1 MKVSEIL
8 AGSTKAYPSIEIV
21 PPLRGITKDE
31 LLESIAPFMEFSP
44 KYINVTSHR
53 DEFEYREEADGSFSR
68 HLLRNRINETTVCA
82 AIMSKYDVEVVPH
95 LICGGST
102 KEEIESKLDNLEFL
116 GINNIVALRGDS
128 MTGEKRFTPTPGG
141 YSFASELVEGIRS
154 YQGSAGYKRKR
165 GMDSSTSLGMTEG
178 GNGMT
183 EGGNGKTE
191 RGNGM
196 TEKELG
202 RGKRLAEERFF
213 CIGVGA
219 YPEKHFEAAN
229 IETDILNLKRKVDAG
244 ADYIITQMFFDNK
257 VYYDFVEKCRAAG
270 ITVPIV
276 PGLKP
281 LSTARQIS
289 VLPEAFSLD
298 IPLELTGE
306 IEKHRNDKEAVYRI
320 GTEWCTMQCKDL
332 LKHGV
337 PAVHFYTMGK
347 SRNITD
353 ILRECF

>member
-8 AGSTKAYPSIEIV
+8 ASSTKAYPSIEIV

-31 LLESIAPFMEFSP
+31 LLDSIAPFMEFSP

-53 DEFEYREEADGSFSR
+53 DEFEYREEADGTFSR
-68 HLLRNRINETTVCA
+68 HLLRNRISETTVCA

-102 KEEIESKLDNLEFL
+102 VEEIESKLDNMAFL

-128 MTGEKRFTPTPGG
+128 MAGEKRFTPTPGG
-141 YSFASELVEGIRS
+141 YRYASELVEGIRS
-154 YQGSAGYKRKR
+154 YQGSNSYRRNR
-165 GMDSSTSLGMTEG
+165 GLEADD
-178 GNGMT
+178 
-183 EGGNGKTE
+183 
-191 RGNGM
+191 
-196 TEKELG
+196 
-202 RGKRLAEERFF
+202 RFF

-229 IETDILNLKRKVDAG
+229 IETDILNLKKKVDAG

-257 VYYDFVEKCRAAG
+257 VYYDFAARCRAAG
-270 ITVPIV
+270 INVPII

-281 LSTARQIS
+281 ISTARQIS

-298 IPLELTGE
+298 IPLELTQE
-306 IEKHRNDKEAVYRI
+306 IEKHKNDKDAVYRI
-320 GTEWCTMQCKDL
+320 GTEWCTAQCKDL
-332 LKHGV
+332 LQHNV

>member
-1 MKVSEIL
+1 MKISEIL
-8 AGSTKAYPSIEIV
+8 ANSTKAYPSIEIV

-53 DEFEYREEADGSFSR
+53 DEFEYREEADGTFSR
-68 HLLRNRINETTVCA
+68 HLIRNRISETTVCA

-95 LICGGST
+95 LICGGNT
-102 KEEIESKLDNLEFL
+102 KEEIESRLDNLAFL

-141 YSFASELVEGIRS
+141 YRYASELVEGIRN
-154 YQGSAGYKRKR
+154 YQGSNAYRREHG
-165 GMDSSTSLGMTEG
+165 LQTED
-178 GNGMT
+178 
-183 EGGNGKTE
+183 
-191 RGNGM
+191 RY
-196 TEKELG
+196 
-202 RGKRLAEERFF
+202 F

-229 IETDILNLKRKVDAG
+229 IETDILNLKKKIDAG
-244 ADYIITQMFFDNK
+244 ADYIITQMFFDNN
-257 VYYDFVEKCRAAG
+257 VYYDFVDKCRAAG
-270 ITVPIV
+270 INVPII

-281 LSTARQIS
+281 LSTARQVS
-289 VLPEAFSLD
+289 LLPESFSLD
-298 IPLELTGE
+298 IPVELTQE
-306 IEKHRNDKEAVYRI
+306 IEKAKGNKDAVYSI
-320 GTEWCTMQCKDL
+320 GTEWCAMQCKDL

>member
-8 AGSTKAYPSIEIV
+8 NASTKAFPSIEIV
-21 PPLRGITKDE
+21 PPMRGITKTE

-68 HLLRNRINETTVCA
+68 HLIRNRINEATVCA

-102 KEEIESKLDNLEFL
+102 VEEIESKLDNLAFM
-116 GINNIVALRGDS
+116 GINNLVALRGDS
-128 MTGEKRFTPTPGG
+128 MSGEKRFTPTPGG
-141 YSFASELVEGIRS
+141 YRYASELVEGIRS
-154 YQGSAGYKRKR
+154 YQGSNTYRR
-165 GMDSSTSLGMTEG
+165 
-178 GNGMT
+178 
-183 EGGNGKTE
+183 E
-191 RGNGM
+191 RGLE
-196 TEKELG
+196 TDD
-202 RGKRLAEERFF
+202 RYF

-219 YPEKHFEAAN
+219 YPEKHFEAPN
-229 IETDILNLKRKVDAG
+229 LETDIENLKRKVDAG
-244 ADYIITQMFFDNK
+244 ADYVITQMFFDNQ

-270 ITVPIV
+270 INVPII

-281 LSTARQIS
+281 LSTTRQVS

-298 IPLELTGE
+298 IPLELTQE
-306 IEKHRNDKEAVYRI
+306 IAKAGNNKAAVYQI
-320 GTEWCTMQCKDL
+320 GTEWCAMQCKDL
-332 LKHGV
+332 IEHGV

-347 SRNITD
+347 SDNITR
-353 ILRECF
+353 ILQECF

>member
-8 AGSTKAYPSIEIV
+8 ANSTKPYPSIEIV
-21 PPLRGITKDE
+21 PPLRGITKNE
-31 LLESIAPFMEFSP
+31 LLDSIAPFMEFCP

-53 DEFEYREEADGSFSR
+53 DEFEYRQEADGSFSR
-68 HLLRNRINETTVCA
+68 HLVRNRINETTVCA
-82 AIMSKYDVEVVPH
+82 AIMSRYDVEVVPH

-102 KEEIESKLDNLEFL
+102 VEEIQSRLDNLAFL
-116 GINNIVALRGDS
+116 GIDNIVALRGDS
-128 MTGEKRFTPTPGG
+128 MSGEKRFTPTPGG
-141 YSFASELVEGIRS
+141 YSYASELVEGIRS
-154 YQGSAGYKRKR
+154 YQGSNAYRRSHGLEA
-165 GMDSSTSLGMTEG
+165 DD
-178 GNGMT
+178 
-183 EGGNGKTE
+183 
-191 RGNGM
+191 
-196 TEKELG
+196 
-202 RGKRLAEERFF
+202 RFF

-244 ADYIITQMFFDNK
+244 ADYIITQMFFDNRT
-257 VYYDFVEKCRAAG
+257 YYDFVDKCRAAG
-270 ITVPIV
+270 ITVPII

-298 IPLELTGE
+298 IPLELTQE
-306 IEKHRNDKEAVYRI
+306 ITKHKDNKDAVYQI
-320 GTEWCTMQCKDL
+320 GTQWCTMQCKDL
-332 LKHGV
+332 LQHGV

>member
-1 MKVSEIL
+1 MKISEIL
-8 AGSTKAYPSIEIV
+8 AASKKAYPSIEIV

-53 DEFEYREEADGSFSR
+53 DEFEYREEADGTFSR
-68 HLLRNRINETTVCA
+68 HLLRNRISETTVCA

-102 KEEIESKLDNLEFL
+102 IEEIESKLDNMAFL

-128 MTGEKRFTPTPGG
+128 MAGEKRFTPTPGG
-141 YSFASELVEGIRS
+141 YRYASELVEGIRS
-154 YQGSAGYKRKR
+154 YQGSNSYRRNR
-165 GMDSSTSLGMTEG
+165 GLEADD
-178 GNGMT
+178 
-183 EGGNGKTE
+183 
-191 RGNGM
+191 
-196 TEKELG
+196 
-202 RGKRLAEERFF
+202 RFF

-229 IETDILNLKRKVDAG
+229 IETDILNLKKKVDAG
-244 ADYIITQMFFDNK
+244 ADYIITQMFFDNNI
-257 VYYDFVEKCRAAG
+257 YYDFVEKCRATG
-270 ITVPIV
+270 IDVPII

-281 LSTARQIS
+281 ISTARQIS

-298 IPLELTGE
+298 IPLELTCE
-306 IEKHRNDKEAVYRI
+306 IEKHRNDKDAVYRI

>member
-1 MKVSEIL
+1 MKISEIL
-8 AGSTKAYPSIEIV
+8 ANSTKAYPSIEIV

-53 DEFEYREEADGSFSR
+53 DEFEYREEADGTFSK
-68 HLLRNRINETTVCA
+68 HLIRNRISETTVCA

-95 LICGGST
+95 LICGGNT
-102 KEEIESKLDNLEFL
+102 KEEIESRLDNLAFL

-141 YSFASELVEGIRS
+141 YRYASELVEGIRS
-154 YQGSAGYKRKR
+154 YQGSNSYRRSR
-165 GMDSSTSLGMTEG
+165 GLETDD
-178 GNGMT
+178 
-183 EGGNGKTE
+183 
-191 RGNGM
+191 RY
-196 TEKELG
+196 
-202 RGKRLAEERFF
+202 F

-229 IETDILNLKRKVDAG
+229 LETDILNLKKKIDAG

-270 ITVPIV
+270 ITVPII

-281 LSTARQIS
+281 LSTARQVS
-289 VLPEAFSLD
+289 LLPESFSLD
-298 IPLELTGE
+298 IPIELTQE
-306 IEKHRNDKEAVYRI
+306 IEKAKNDKAAVYRI
-320 GTEWCTMQCKDL
+320 GTEWCAMQCKDL
-332 LKHGV
+332 LKNGV

-347 SRNITD
+347 SDNITD